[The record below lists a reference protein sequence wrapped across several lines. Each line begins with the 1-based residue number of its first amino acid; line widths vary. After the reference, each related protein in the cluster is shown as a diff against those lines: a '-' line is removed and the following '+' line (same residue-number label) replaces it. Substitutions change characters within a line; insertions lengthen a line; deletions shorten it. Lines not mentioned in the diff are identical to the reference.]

1 MNLKEMLNLADRVV
15 FEKTGQHLDDL
26 QDAVLRGTLQ
36 HQTYKQIAKDFDCS
50 ESRVRNTASQLWQSL
65 SQELGEKVSKS
76 NCRSAMERLQ
86 NSNILNFAQDVV
98 VSGSFNTCGSAR
110 QPPDIPNSHPPNQQ
124 TSNPQ
129 QTPTLHHHL
138 SEMPELGTFYDRAPE
153 IETLKT
159 WILQQR
165 DRLIALTGI
174 SGIGK
179 TTLATQLVQL
189 LKHEF
194 EYVIWC
200 SLEKTPTLA
209 QLEANLIE
217 IFSQSQQ
224 QDSTPINPQKL
235 PLIKYLQKHRALV
248 VLDDIHHLFSSGEL
262 AGKYKPGYED
272 YRGFF
277 KQIEKLPHQS
287 CFLLIGWEAPIA
299 LPQVPSPKNTTRTL
313 QLTGLDIAAAQEILR
328 DYGLGEIENY
338 SPLIYLYQGN
348 PLWLQS
354 VAIQIH
360 ALGESVT
367 DLLPDDT
374 ILLPEDLKEVLQSQF
389 RRVSEIEKKVLFLLA
404 GESEPVTVA
413 KLLEN
418 TTISASD
425 LLNALQSLSG
435 RCFIEKQANL
445 YKLPPVL
452 RQYAIAGL
460 GF

>member
-1 MNLKEMLNLADRVV
+1 M
-15 FEKTGQHLDDL
+15 
-26 QDAVLRGTLQ
+26 
-36 HQTYKQIAKDFDCS
+36 
-50 ESRVRNTASQLWQSL
+50 
-65 SQELGEKVSKS
+65 
-76 NCRSAMERLQ
+76 
-86 NSNILNFAQDVV
+86 
-98 VSGSFNTCGSAR
+98 
-110 QPPDIPNSHPPNQQ
+110 
-124 TSNPQ
+124 
-129 QTPTLHHHL
+129 
-138 SEMPELGTFYDRAPE
+138 
-153 IETLKT
+153 
-159 WILQQR
+159 
-165 DRLIALTGI
+165 
-174 SGIGK
+174 
-179 TTLATQLVQL
+179 
-189 LKHEF
+189 
-194 EYVIWC
+194 
-200 SLEKTPTLA
+200 
-209 QLEANLIE
+209 
-217 IFSQSQQ
+217 
-224 QDSTPINPQKL
+224 
-235 PLIKYLQKHRALV
+235 
-248 VLDDIHHLFSSGEL
+248 
-262 AGKYKPGYED
+262 AGKYQPGYEE

-299 LPQVPSPKNTTRTL
+299 LPQVASKKNTTRTL

-338 SPLIYLYQGN
+338 STLIYLYQGN

-354 VAIQIH
+354 VAIQMH

-389 RRVSEIEKKVLFLLA
+389 RRVSEIEKKVLLLLA

-452 RQYAIAGL
+452 RQYTIAGL
-460 GF
+460 RF

>member
-1 MNLKEMLNLADRVV
+1 MNLTEMLHLADKIV

-65 SQELGEKVSKS
+65 SQELGEKVSKT
-76 NCRSAMERLQ
+76 NFRSAMERLQ
-86 NSNILNFAQDVV
+86 NSNILNFAYN
-98 VSGSFNTCGSAR
+98 VSGSFNICGSAR

-129 QTPTLHHHL
+129 QTPTLHHDL

-179 TTLATQLVQL
+179 TTLAVQLVQL
-189 LKHEF
+189 LKDEF
-194 EYVIWC
+194 EYVIWY

-209 QLEANLIE
+209 ELEANLIE
-217 IFSQSQQ
+217 IFSQSQK
-224 QDSTPINPQKL
+224 QDSTPTNPKNL

-262 AGKYKPGYED
+262 AGKYQPGYED

-299 LPQVPSPKNTTRTL
+299 LPQVASRKNTTRTL
-313 QLTGLDIAAAQEILR
+313 QLTGLDIPAAQEILR

-354 VAIQIH
+354 VAIQMH

-435 RCFIEKQANL
+435 RCFIEKPENF
-445 YKLPPVL
+445 YTISSVIK
-452 RQYAIAGL
+452 QYIKGL
-460 GF
+460 

>member
-1 MNLKEMLNLADRVV
+1 MNLTEMLHLADKIV

-65 SQELGEKVSKS
+65 SKDLGEKVSKS
-76 NCRSAMERLQ
+76 NVRSAMQRLQ
-86 NSNILNFAQDVV
+86 NSGVLNFAQDVV
-98 VSGSFNTCGSAR
+98 MSGSFNFCGETR

-129 QTPTLHHHL
+129 QTPTLHHDL

-159 WILQQR
+159 WILQKR

-179 TTLATQLVQL
+179 TTLAVQLVQL
-189 LKHEF
+189 LKDEF
-194 EYVIWC
+194 EYVIWY

-209 QLEANLIE
+209 ELEANLIE
-217 IFSQSQQ
+217 IFSQSQKP
-224 QDSTPINPQKL
+224 DSTPINPKNF
-235 PLIKYLQKHRALV
+235 PLIKYLQKHRVLV

-262 AGKYKPGYED
+262 AGKYQPGYED

-287 CFLLIGWEAPIA
+287 CFLLIGWEAPIT
-299 LPQVPSPKNTTRTL
+299 LPQVASKKNTTRTL

-354 VAIQIH
+354 VAIQMH

-445 YKLPPVL
+445 YTISSVIK
-452 RQYAIAGL
+452 QYIKGL
-460 GF
+460 